1 MTRTPVKLTLEE
13 YKNYTDGTDKCY
25 ELEDGV
31 LLEMPPATGKHEAI
45 VTLLLIYF
53 YTEIQKQGLALQVRP
68 SGTEVQT
75 TNENSRRPDVCII
88 TNEQTQSIEN
98 VSAIIQTPP
107 PLVVEVVSPESI
119 DRDYNRKTLEYASVG
134 IPEYWIVDP
143 LANQVTVCFLNQ
155 GSYQRTAYAASQH
168 IVSKLL
174 PQLQLMTQQI
184 LSA

>member
-1 MTRTPVKLTLEE
+1 MSKTPVKLTLEE
-13 YKNYTDGTDKCY
+13 YKTYTDGTDKRY
-25 ELEDGV
+25 ELEDGA

-53 YTEIQKQGLALQVRP
+53 YSEIQKRGLALQVRP

-75 TNENSRRPDVCII
+75 TNEQSRRPDICII
-88 TNEQTQSIEN
+88 TNEQAQSIEN

-119 DRDYNRKTLEYASVG
+119 DRDYNRKTLEYAAVG

-143 LANQVTVCFLNQ
+143 LANQVTVCLLNQ
-155 GSYQRTAYAASQH
+155 DIYQRTVYAANQQ

-174 PQLQLMTQQI
+174 PELQLTTPQI

>member
-1 MTRTPVKLTLEE
+1 MTKTPVKLTLEE
-13 YKNYTDGTDKCY
+13 YKTYTDGTDKRY

-45 VTLLLIYF
+45 ATLLLIYF
-53 YTEIQKQGLALQVRP
+53 YTEIHKLGLALQVRP

-75 TNENSRRPDVCII
+75 TNEQSRRPDVCII
-88 TNEQTQSIEN
+88 TNEQAQSIEN

-119 DRDYNRKTLEYASVG
+119 DRDYNRKILEYATVG

-143 LANQVTVCFLNQ
+143 LTNQVTVCLLDR
-155 GSYQRTAYAASQH
+155 GSYQRIVYEANQQ

-174 PQLQLMTQQI
+174 PQLQLTAQQI

>member
-13 YKNYTDGTDKCY
+13 YKNYTDGTDNCY

-31 LLEMPPATGKHEAI
+31 LLEMPPATGKHEVI

-53 YTEIQKQGLALQVRP
+53 YTEIQKLGLALQVRP

-88 TNEQTQSIEN
+88 TNEQAQSIEN

-107 PLVVEVVSPESI
+107 PLVVEGVSPESI

-143 LANQVTVCFLNQ
+143 LANQVMVCLLNQ
-155 GSYQRTAYAASQH
+155 GSYQRTVYAPSQH
-168 IVSKLL
+168 IISKLL
-174 PQLQLMTQQI
+174 PQLQLTTQQI